1 MVGDENLRGI
11 SGGQKRRVTVG
22 EMLLD
27 HNCRFVCLENIT
39 DGLSSTDSIKLI
51 HDLATVSISIILV
64 HCLTFEIS
72 MMVV

>member
-51 HDLATVSISIILV
+51 HDLATVSIVLFLFNYLTSKLV
-64 HCLTFEIS
+64 
-72 MMVV
+72 